1 MRRFRINKIFWDS
14 YAPVYDE
21 KKKDFD
27 LYLRHK
33 NLKILKSFFSS
44 GQTLLEIGCGT
55 GTESVEMLNYGCK
68 LVLTD
73 ISFEMLKIARR
84 KITTVANTSGDNFPK
99 VINLPAEYIDS
110 FKIQFDGAYSSFG
123 VLNCITNIENFFQ
136 KLHKVL
142 KPNSY
147 FITSIINRWYWGDFL
162 FFTLGITNYLRKRL
176 KGWGYI
182 SLDGKESNA
191 VARYYSINDI
201 RNFSKNFFSIE
212 TCFALP
218 FLLPPA
224 YLKPT
229 ERLPKKILNA
239 LDKVESIIWHSF
251 PFKYF
256 GEQTVIVLKR
266 L

>member
-1 MRRFRINKIFWDS
+1 MGGFRINKTFWDS

-33 NLKILKSFFSS
+33 NLKILKSFFSP
-44 GQTLLEIGCGT
+44 GQILLEVGCGT
-55 GTESVEMLNYGCK
+55 GTESIEMLNYGCK

-73 ISFEMLKIARR
+73 ISFEMLKIAQR
-84 KITTVANTSGDNFPK
+84 KITKFVDTNNQNLTK
-99 VINLPAEYIDS
+99 IINLPAEYIDS

-123 VLNCITNIENFFQ
+123 VLNCITDINNFFQ
-136 KLHKVL
+136 KLYKVL

-147 FITSIINRWYWGDFL
+147 FITSIINRWYWGDFI
-162 FFTLGITNYLRKRL
+162 FFALGITNYLRKRL

-182 SLDGKESNA
+182 TLDGKETNA
-191 VARYYSINDI
+191 IARYYSINDI
-201 RNFSKNFFSIE
+201 KNFSKNFFSIE
-212 TCFALP
+212 TCYALP

-224 YLKPT
+224 YLKPI
-229 ERLPKKILNA
+229 ERLPQKFLNVI
-239 LDKVESIIWHSF
+239 DKLESILWHRF

-256 GEQTVIVLKR
+256 GEQTVIILKR